1 MFAQNDFYDLTDF
14 DPPGEKIQERK
25 QIENTNQQ
33 PTPEKCVNTEDEP
46 LEESRLNKW
55 VKKPDKDL
63 KKSFQDMSQKQFSE
77 EIKQDQITQSCIQKQ
92 DLLIK
97 EKPKINWGERRAS
110 IISAPN
116 PSEVLSVTGET
127 LKFDIQIKN
136 KTKWAW
142 KKGCSLKLLELG

>member
-14 DPPGEKIQERK
+14 DPPGQKISDQK
-25 QIENTNQQ
+25 QSEDTKLQ
-33 PTPEKCVNTEDEP
+33 PSPEKHVDTEDEP
-46 LEESRLNKW
+46 LGESRLNKW
-55 VKKPDKDL
+55 VKKPEKDL
-63 KKSFQDMSQKQFSE
+63 KKSFQDITQKQFSE
-77 EIKQDQITQSCIQKQ
+77 EVKEDQITQSCIQQQ

-116 PSEVLSVTGET
+116 PSEVLQISGET

-136 KTKWAW
+136 KTKWGW
-142 KKGCSLKLLELG
+142 KKGCSLKLLELS